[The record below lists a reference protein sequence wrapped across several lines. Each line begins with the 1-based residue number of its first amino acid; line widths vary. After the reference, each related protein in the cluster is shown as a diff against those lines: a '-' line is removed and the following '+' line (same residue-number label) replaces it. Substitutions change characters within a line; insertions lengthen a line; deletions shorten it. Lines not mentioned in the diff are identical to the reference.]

1 MIRYFSQR
9 DVVKWVKNFFGVKDI
24 NKARQRLGLLL
35 QEEVLAVGAH
45 ILRAIDG
52 K

>member
-9 DVVKWVKNFFGVKDI
+9 NVVKWVKNFFEVKDI
-24 NKARQRLGLLL
+24 NKARQKLDRLL
-35 QEEVLAVGAH
+35 QEEGLAVGAH
-45 ILRAIDG
+45 TFRAVDG